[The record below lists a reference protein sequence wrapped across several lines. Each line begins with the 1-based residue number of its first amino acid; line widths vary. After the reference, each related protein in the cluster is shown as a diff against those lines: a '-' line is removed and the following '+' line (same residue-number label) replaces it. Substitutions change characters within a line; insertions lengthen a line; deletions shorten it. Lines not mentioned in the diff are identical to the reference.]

1 MAETANNANY
11 DDVKIEGLATSA
23 ASMVIKDIKS
33 PMPQYVRIK
42 YTGAGAVADL
52 SSTGTKAELW
62 FKLRKR

>member
-1 MAETANNANY
+1 MADTKNNANY
-11 DDVKIEGLATSA
+11 DDVKITGLSTS

-33 PMPQYVRIK
+33 SMPQYVRIK
-42 YTGAGAVADL
+42 YTGAGAIADL